1 MRKIGILGGVGW
13 RASAEYYAGLC
24 RLGEAWR
31 SQADKSTVS
40 PVQEISIESLDQATA
55 IACLGVDGD
64 EASWSRFDAYHR
76 DALQRLQAAGAEFA
90 IMASVTPHHRH
101 VQIVRGVDIPVIDL
115 FEAVARK
122 CARIGVRQLLIL
134 GTSHTMAS
142 AVFRAVLARHGV
154 EGTAP
159 HEAAAR
165 SLTAALITQL
175 QHGNIDGV
183 AARLG
188 DIAKASFAPST
199 DTGFAACLACTELPL
214 AFPENGA
221 QEIFETAGVTYLNAA
236 AIHIAAAFERA
247 VTST

>member
-31 SQADKSTVS
+31 SQADKNPVS
-40 PVQEISIESLDQATA
+40 PIQEMSIESLDQATA
-55 IACLGVDGD
+55 IASLGVDGD

-76 DALQRLQAAGAEFA
+76 DALRRLQAAGAEFA

-101 VQIVRGVDIPVIDL
+101 AQIVRGVDIPVIDL

-122 CARIGVRQLLIL
+122 CAHIGVRQLLIL
-134 GTSHTMAS
+134 GTAHTMAS
-142 AVFRAVLARHGV
+142 AVFRAVLIRHGV
-154 EGTAP
+154 EGSAP
-159 HEAAAR
+159 HDAAAR
-165 SLTAALITQL
+165 SLTTALIAQL
-175 QHGNIDGV
+175 QRGNLDGA

-188 DIAKASFAPST
+188 DIAKAAFASST
-199 DTGFAACLACTELPL
+199 DAGSVACLACTELPL
-214 AFPENGA
+214 AFPENVA
-221 QEIFETAGVTYLNAA
+221 QETFEAAGVTYLNAA

-247 VTST
+247 VSPT

>member
-31 SQADKSTVS
+31 SQAHEVAVS
-40 PVQEISIESLDQATA
+40 PVQEMSIESLDQAMA

-76 DALQRLQAAGAEFA
+76 HALQRLQASGAECA

-101 VQIVRGVDIPVIDL
+101 AQIVRGVGIPVIDL
-115 FEAVARK
+115 FEAVAQK
-122 CARIGVRQLLIL
+122 CVRIGTRRLLIL

-142 AVFRAVLARHGV
+142 PVFRAVLARHGV
-154 EGTAP
+154 EGRAP
-159 HEAAAR
+159 REAAAR
-165 SLTAALITQL
+165 ALIGALITQL

-183 AARLG
+183 AARVG
-188 DIAKASFAPST
+188 GIAKASFASST
-199 DTGFAACLACTELPL
+199 DADCVACLACTELPL
-214 AFPENGA
+214 AFPGSAAREL
-221 QEIFETAGVTYLNAA
+221 FETAGVSYLNAA
-236 AIHIAAAFERA
+236 AIHVTAAFDWA
-247 VTST
+247 VSAA

>member
-1 MRKIGILGGVGW
+1 MKKIGILGGVGW

-31 SQADKSTVS
+31 SRAHNAAVS
-40 PVQEISIESLDQATA
+40 SVQEMSIESLDQATA

-76 DALQRLQAAGAEFA
+76 DALLRLQAAGAEFA
-90 IMASVTPHHRH
+90 LMASVTPHHRH
-101 VQIVRGVDIPVIDL
+101 AQIVRGVGIPVIDL

-122 CARIGVRQLLIL
+122 CAHIGARQLLIL

-154 EGTAP
+154 AGTAP

-165 SLTAALITQL
+165 TLTGALITQL

-183 AARLG
+183 AARVG

-199 DTGFAACLACTELPL
+199 DAGSVACLACTELPL
-214 AFPENGA
+214 AFPESGA
-221 QEIFETAGVTYLNAA
+221 QEVFETAGVTYLNAA
-236 AIHIAAAFERA
+236 AIHVAAAFDWA
-247 VTST
+247 VSST